1 VAEVL
6 NEVLAEVIFA
16 EEIKTSVETKT
27 SVDSSVHLPDLEA
40 LVLRTKSSNLTIKLL
55 YRLLLLNLFKF
66 SLFVIRQ

>member
-1 VAEVL
+1 MAEVL

-16 EEIKTSVETKT
+16 EEIKT